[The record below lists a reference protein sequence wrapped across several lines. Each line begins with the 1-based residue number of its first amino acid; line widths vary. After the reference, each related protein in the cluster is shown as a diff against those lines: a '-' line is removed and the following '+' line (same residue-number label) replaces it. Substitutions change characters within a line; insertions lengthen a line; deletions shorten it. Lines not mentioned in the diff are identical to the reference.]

1 MIKKNHVAEASYHFA
16 NANYHFTGKELL
28 TQIEKSL
35 FCVGIFLP
43 RQKKCECEGCQYIIP
58 PKYIITSLV
67 NILATHNMTTPK
79 SLMNA
84 YSLSCG
90 DIF

>member
-43 RQKKCECEGCQYIIP
+43 RQKKMWIARAV
-58 PKYIITSLV
+58 S
-67 NILATHNMTTPK
+67 ILYLP
-79 SLMNA
+79 SIL
-84 YSLSCG
+84 
-90 DIF
+90 